1 MKSLSSAIVVL
12 AGIYAIVSAG
22 PALMVTNSASFF
34 LFPLIGLSAG
44 IITLALGLVG
54 WWASL
59 KYDR

>member
-1 MKSLSSAIVVL
+1 MKSISSAIVV
-12 AGIYAIVSAG
+12 ATGMFGIIAASAYAHQITG
-22 PALMVTNSASFF
+22 FILT
-34 LFPLIGLSAG
+34 SAG

>member
-1 MKSLSSAIVVL
+1 MKSISSALVVI
-12 AGIYAIVSAG
+12 AGIYAI
-22 PALMVTNSASFF
+22 TNTV
-34 LFPLIGLSAG
+34 PLLTLSHPGFVLLSLTAG

>member
-1 MKSLSSAIVVL
+1 MKSISSAIVVL
-12 AGIYAIVSAG
+12 AGIYAITNAVPLLTKTHPG
-22 PALMVTNSASFF
+22 FVLIALA
-34 LFPLIGLSAG
+34 AG

>member
-1 MKSLSSAIVVL
+1 MKSISSAIVVG
-12 AGIYAIVSAG
+12 AGIYAITHAVPLLTTTHPG
-22 PALMVTNSASFF
+22 FVLLALV
-34 LFPLIGLSAG
+34 AG